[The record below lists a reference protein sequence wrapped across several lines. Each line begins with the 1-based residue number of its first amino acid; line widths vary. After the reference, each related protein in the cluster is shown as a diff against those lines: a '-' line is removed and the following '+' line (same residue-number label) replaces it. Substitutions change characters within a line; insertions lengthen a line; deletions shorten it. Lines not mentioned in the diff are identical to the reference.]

1 MRTHGSLRDPLRL
14 SHSLVNI
21 PLIPMPLLT
30 FVLLAAEIAL
40 LIKLGQALG
49 GGLLLVEILVTG
61 LIGFVLLRASGRKL
75 LNTRR
80 IIELLSQRPDLRSSK
95 PILSLVYGG
104 ILLVIPG
111 LLSDI
116 AGIVL
121 IVRYGLLG
129 GRFTSAPSDTGDSE
143 TIDVDFEVQDKGS
156 DEDT

>member
-1 MRTHGSLRDPLRL
+1 ML
-14 SHSLVNI
+14 
-21 PLIPMPLLT
+21 LIPMPLLT

-49 GGLLLVEILVTG
+49 GGLLLAEILVTG
-61 LIGFVLLRASGRKL
+61 LIGFVLLRASGRRL
-75 LNTRR
+75 FDTRR
-80 IIELLSQRPDLRSSK
+80 IIELLSQRPDLRSRK

-116 AGIVL
+116 AGIAL
-121 IVRYGLLG
+121 IARYALLG

-156 DEDT
+156 EDDT